1 MRNNKKTSKFFRKF
15 FFVIEHW
22 SVACLHPLVIQQRL
36 GMTICLTS
44 QKSKRT
50 RPSLSISL
58 HSEKA
63 ATASHTPVM
72 TSEFLSIATFVL
84 IFTVMCFVIKI
95 FKIVKNSQA
104 IGNETAAVENNWA
117 NQRALT
123 AARDFDDHYPGGE
136 GISYQRFLWN
146 DRILRGTPAI
156 RRLPRHHDERFH
168 YPSAEGISNQ
178 RFLCNDR
185 ILGGTPAI
193 RRLPR
198 HKDGR
203 FQ

>member
-1 MRNNKKTSKFFRKF
+1 
-15 FFVIEHW
+15 
-22 SVACLHPLVIQQRL
+22 
-36 GMTICLTS
+36 
-44 QKSKRT
+44 
-50 RPSLSISL
+50 
-58 HSEKA
+58 
-63 ATASHTPVM
+63 
-72 TSEFLSIATFVL
+72 
-84 IFTVMCFVIKI
+84 MCFVIKI

-104 IGNETAAVENNWA
+104 TGNETAVVENNKA

-156 RRLPRHHDERFH
+156 RRLPRYQDERFH

-178 RFLCNDR
+178 RFLWNDR

-198 HKDGR
+198 HNDER
-203 FQ
+203 SINEVRNCFVLVSQFTPCFSYPLWHFSEETTYLSASF

>member
-1 MRNNKKTSKFFRKF
+1 MR
-15 FFVIEHW
+15 
-22 SVACLHPLVIQQRL
+22 
-36 GMTICLTS
+36 
-44 QKSKRT
+44 
-50 RPSLSISL
+50 
-58 HSEKA
+58 
-63 ATASHTPVM
+63 
-72 TSEFLSIATFVL
+72 
-84 IFTVMCFVIKI
+84 FVIKI

-104 IGNETAAVENNWA
+104 TGNETAAVENNWA

-156 RRLPRHHDERFH
+156 RRLPRHQDERFH

-178 RFLCNDR
+178 RFLWNDR

-198 HKDGR
+198 HNDER
-203 FQ
+203 FH

>member
-1 MRNNKKTSKFFRKF
+1 MSTSLIDPTAVRDDYMPDVTEEQAHSSVALNFASFRK
-15 FFVIEHW
+15 
-22 SVACLHPLVIQQRL
+22 P
-36 GMTICLTS
+36 
-44 QKSKRT
+44 
-50 RPSLSISL
+50 
-58 HSEKA
+58 

-146 DRILRGTPAI
+146 DRIHRGTPAI

-178 RFLCNDR
+178 RFLWNDR
-185 ILGGTPAI
+185 IVGGTPAI

-198 HKDGR
+198 HNDER
-203 FQ
+203 FH